1 MRLLLLAL
9 LGLGCSADHHAGR
22 GKAALD
28 AHDLAAAEKHFR
40 AGLGREPNH
49 VGALSGLGWV
59 YLLAAQHEAAD
70 AAFGHCLS
78 VSPKE
83 VDCLRGSAGVATAKG
98 NPAIAKRQ
106 LNKAVALAPY
116 DARVQSS
123 LALLEL
129 AAGEVDDAVARYR
142 GLIDREPERAE
153 YRLGIA
159 EALIRSR
166 DFAAALEQ
174 IEAGLSGDS
183 GPKRTRAMLLQA
195 QGRALVASASKH
207 LDPDDCAGSAAAV
220 QIWLDAAETA
230 ANAARAT
237 GVDLPDLVEVDRRV
251 RRQRARVAEVCAK

>member
-166 DFAAALEQ
+166 DFGTALEQ
-174 IEAGLSGDS
+174 IEAGLSSDS

>member
-1 MRLLLLAL
+1 MA
-9 LGLGCSADHHAGR
+9 CSADHHTER
-22 GKAALD
+22 GKSALD
-28 AHDLAAAEKHFR
+28 EHDLAAAEKHFR

-59 YLLAAQHEAAD
+59 YLLAAQHDAAD

-98 NPAIAKRQ
+98 NPALAQRQ

-129 AAGEVDDAVARYR
+129 AAGDTEQAITRYR
-142 GLIDREPERAE
+142 GLIDREPERSE

-159 EALIRSR
+159 EALLRSR
-166 DFAAALEQ
+166 DYAAALTE
-174 IEAGLSGDS
+174 IEAGLSGEV

-195 QGRALVASASKH
+195 QGRALVATASKH
-207 LDPDDCAGSAAAV
+207 LNPEDCEGSADAVKVWLEAA
-220 QIWLDAAETA
+220 DTA
-230 ANAARAT
+230 ANAARST

-251 RRQRARVAEVCAK
+251 RRQRARIAEVCAK